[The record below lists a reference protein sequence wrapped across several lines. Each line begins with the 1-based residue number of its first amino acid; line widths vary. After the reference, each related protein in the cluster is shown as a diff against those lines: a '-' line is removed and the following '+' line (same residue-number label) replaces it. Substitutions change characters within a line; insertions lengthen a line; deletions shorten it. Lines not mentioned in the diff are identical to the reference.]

1 MNEAE
6 MKQRTKQFALRVIR
20 LVEALPKTP
29 TAEVIGKQLVR
40 SSTSVAANYR
50 AACRAK
56 SKRTFIYKVGLVE
69 EEVDESH
76 FWLEMIV
83 EAGLMP
89 LARVNALMQEANELT
104 AIMTATGRTARQNR
118 GIVNRRAEK
127 HEAENCESG
136 K

>member
-6 MKQRTKQFALRVIR
+6 MKQRTKQFALRVVR

-29 TAEVIGKQLVR
+29 TAEVIGKQLLR

-56 SKRTFIYKVGLVE
+56 SKRTFIYKISLVE

-76 FWLEMIV
+76 FWLEMV
-83 EAGLMP
+83 VDTGLMP
-89 LARVNALMQEANELT
+89 LARVGALIQEANELT
-104 AIMTATGRTARQNR
+104 AIMTATGRTAKQNR
-118 GIVNRRAEK
+118 RLRERREGNQGS
-127 HEAENCESG
+127 ED
-136 K
+136 